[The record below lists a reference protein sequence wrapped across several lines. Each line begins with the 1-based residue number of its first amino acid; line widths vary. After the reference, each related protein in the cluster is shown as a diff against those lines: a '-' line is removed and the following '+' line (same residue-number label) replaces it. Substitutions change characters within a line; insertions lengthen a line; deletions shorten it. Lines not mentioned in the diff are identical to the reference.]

1 MEVFMEKSLKKW
13 VDCAGHV
20 RLQNQWRILDSSS
33 KIAKSGK
40 IGGTSM
46 AMWPLKTCHTSGRPG
61 SLAAT
66 KPWDAADKKCN
77 NPWLGGLTGGSPRP

>member
-1 MEVFMEKSLKKW
+1 MEKSLKKW

-40 IGGTSM
+40 IGGT
-46 AMWPLKTCHTSGRPG
+46 
-61 SLAAT
+61 
-66 KPWDAADKKCN
+66 KPWPCRRQEMQQPMAWWFN
-77 NPWLGGLTGGSPRP
+77 GGFSTSLKSQNVNDEQQEKGLDQ